1 MLQFK
6 EGNPRL
12 LCRKAILICGALS
25 ILGALFVV
33 IYNDSFQTRQNEA
46 SFTYEDNTVEAQE
59 DFRAVTRGIVK
70 LEEIRFFEQCLL

>member
-1 MLQFK
+1 M
-6 EGNPRL
+6 
-12 LCRKAILICGALS
+12 
-25 ILGALFVV
+25 V

-46 SFTYEDNTVEAQE
+46 SFTYEDDTVEAQE